1 MPNELVSYV
10 LILFLDNNL
19 AAGYQLLNHAEY
31 PNLLDMASH
40 MSFLYHES
48 SQTNYGL
55 SNVRHCLTSH
65 NARLLLLA
73 TIR

>member
-1 MPNELVSYV
+1 MPSELVSYV
-10 LILFLDNNL
+10 LILILDNNL
-19 AAGYQLLNHAEY
+19 VEGYQSLNRVGY
-31 PNLLDMASH
+31 LNPLDKASR